1 MKHRRAISVV
11 AMVMLLAGLMVS
23 PVSAQ
28 PPAFPC
34 SFEGTVTL
42 DGVACP
48 GSTVEAQADTTV
60 VGTATVTADSE
71 YFMVIAQDT
80 DTGVPEEGATVTFY
94 VDGNV
99 AVTTGDDATWEEGEV
114 KTVDLAA
121 TTGPVTRYTLTVSVS
136 PAGSGT
142 VGLSPTQPAEGYIAD
157 TVVTLT
163 ATAATDYEFD
173 MWGGDATGSSA
184 TTNVTM
190 DSDKSVTAYFES
202 TVTPPPAA
210 TFADWLYNTFIA

>member
-23 PVSAQ
+23 AVSAAA
-28 PPAFPC
+28 PPVPC
-34 SFEGTVTL
+34 SYDGAVTL
-42 DGVACP
+42 DGLDCP
-48 GSTVEAQADTTV
+48 GSTVEAQVDSTV

-71 YFMVIAQDT
+71 YFMVVAQDT
-80 DTGVPEEGATVTFY
+80 DTGVPDEGDTVTFY
-94 VDGNV
+94 VDGYLGG
-99 AVTTGDDATWEEGEV
+99 TSTWESGEN

-121 TTGPVTRYTLTVSVS
+121 FAGPVTRYTLTVSVS

-173 MWGGDATGSSA
+173 MWGGDATGTST

-190 DSDKSVTAYFES
+190 NSDKSVTAYFES
-202 TVTPPPAA
+202 TVTPPAA
-210 TFADWLYNTFIA
+210 GTFADWLYNTFIA